1 MDLEASGGAEAGGVG
16 APGGDDRREGPCR
29 DGEGDASEF
38 AEKVVV
44 AAPVVLDDIGGEA
57 TVEEEGCCPVA
68 SEAAAGEG

>member
-1 MDLEASGGAEAGGVG
+1 MGVGLEASGGAEASGVG
-16 APGGDDRREGPCR
+16 APGGDDRR

-38 AEKVVV
+38 AEEVVV